1 MDRETLRAWQAHPVT
16 AWLLGRLSKAR
27 QQCQIKALE
36 ASDQP
41 DLNPYQVLREVAYN
55 RGRVSI
61 IEEIEQLEVDDE

>member
-16 AWLLGRLSKAR
+16 AWLLGRLSKDR